1 METFLKD
8 CSLFNA
14 LEIGTGVGNFTE
26 VLVQNAKNI
35 EKITSIDLR
44 ILVKDE
50 LKQKLKDKNVV
61 FLEMDGGSLDFKD
74 NTFDTVCLS
83 NTLHEIENLD
93 AFFKEVKRVLK
104 PNGKLILN
112 EMVRDNLS
120 DRQKSHMYIHHLA
133 AYMDTIRK
141 TRYHGETFTKKEMFD
156 ILKKYNFINESYKEY
171 QTHEMQ
177 LKDSDLD
184 EENKYLEQV
193 YKSFYKRIEE
203 IEDLDIKKK
212 CIDEIKRV
220 SELTKG
226 KGFFLATSYICKFG
240 L

>member
-1 METFLKD
+1 
-8 CSLFNA
+8 
-14 LEIGTGVGNFTE
+14 
-26 VLVQNAKNI
+26 
-35 EKITSIDLR
+35 
-44 ILVKDE
+44 
-50 LKQKLKDKNVV
+50 
-61 FLEMDGGSLDFKD
+61 
-74 NTFDTVCLS
+74 
-83 NTLHEIENLD
+83 
-93 AFFKEVKRVLK
+93 
-104 PNGKLILN
+104 
-112 EMVRDNLS
+112 
-120 DRQKSHMYIHHLA
+120 
-133 AYMDTIRK
+133 MDTIRK